1 MGGTAMRRLL
11 LVCGILSTLL
21 YLLMNVF
28 IPMQWDGY
36 SRSSQVISE
45 LSAIDAPTRGIWVPL
60 GIVYTLLI
68 AAFGAGVWAAAYG
81 NRKLRI
87 GGILLMFSG
96 VFGLFWP
103 PMHLRGEPFSLTD
116 ALHIAW
122 SAVTLLIMLAVMG
135 LAAASLG
142 KRFRLYTIA
151 TVVLWL
157 VFGTLTFLDSPE
169 VASGDPTP
177 WIGVWERINV
187 GAYMSWLVL
196 FALVLLQREAMA
208 VQRSRFASA
217 SEQPA

>member
-1 MGGTAMRRLL
+1 MRRLL

-45 LSAIDAPTRGIWVPL
+45 LSAIDAPTRGTWVPL

-68 AAFGAGVWAAAYG
+68 AAFGAGVWAAAHG

-87 GGILLMFSG
+87 AGILLIFSG
-96 VFGLFWP
+96 IFGLFWP
-103 PMHLRGEPFSLTD
+103 PMHLRSEAFSLTD

-122 SAVTLLIMLAVMG
+122 SAVTLLIMLTVMG
-135 LAAASLG
+135 LAAAALG
-142 KRFRLYTIA
+142 KRFRFYTIA

-187 GAYMSWLVL
+187 GAYMFWLVL
-196 FALVLLQREAMA
+196 FALVLLRREAAA
-208 VQRSRFASA
+208 VQRNRFASA

>member
-1 MGGTAMRRLL
+1 MRRLL

-45 LSAIDAPTRGIWVPL
+45 LSAIDAPTRGTWVPL

-68 AAFGAGVWAAAYG
+68 AAFGAGVWAAAHG

-87 GGILLMFSG
+87 AGILLIFSG
-96 VFGLFWP
+96 IFGLFWP
-103 PMHLRGEPFSLTD
+103 PMHLRSEAFSLTD

-135 LAAASLG
+135 LAAAALG
-142 KRFRLYTIA
+142 KRFRFYTIA

-187 GAYMSWLVL
+187 GAYMFWLVL
-196 FALVLLQREAMA
+196 FALVLLRREAAA
-208 VQRSRFASA
+208 VQRNRFASA